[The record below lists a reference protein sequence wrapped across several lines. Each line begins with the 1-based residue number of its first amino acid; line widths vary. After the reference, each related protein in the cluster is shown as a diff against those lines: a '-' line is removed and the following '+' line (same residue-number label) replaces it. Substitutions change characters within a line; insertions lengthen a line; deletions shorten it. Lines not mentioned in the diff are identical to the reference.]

1 MAGRETM
8 PPMKTVVASSIR
20 FVGLVSLLGIIGC
33 GGSSGEGKSDGS
45 VAGSQGAAGGVGAGG
60 RGGAAGA
67 DASVPDG
74 GGAAD
79 GGAIADAISTTD
91 APGDAR
97 SDVAA
102 DATSDAGDAAA
113 TPFPAPHEA
122 APQVLSD
129 GGHVA
134 ANPIIVPIF
143 FSNDDPSLVSMI
155 EDFESKVGASSYWQA
170 ATKEYGVGAA
180 TTTAPVMLTETTAK
194 TIDDTAIRSWLAQK
208 ITSADP
214 AFPSPTDDT
223 IYVIHYPAMTT
234 VTMGTSQT
242 CQGLLPAYHSDL
254 TVPSHKIAYAVVPRC
269 AGYYGLVGIDAATAL
284 ESGELVAA
292 ATDPFPVDDP
302 AFAKLDDAHLYWG
315 PSLGGGSEVGDMCV
329 KNYGSAGKV
338 PDFAYAVQRTWSNAA
353 AAAGQEPC
361 VPVPAG
367 EVYFNAVPVLDD
379 DVPYPG
385 SATVKMKGVTI
396 AVGASKTIDVQLF
409 SDAATSGPWFVD
421 ATDGSEL
428 LGGPSYL
435 ALTLD
440 HAKGI
445 NGDTL
450 KLTITVTSAPPSHYE
465 TFVLYSSAA
474 SNQSDDYLWVGV
486 VGN

>member
-1 MAGRETM
+1 MAVREKM
-8 PPMKTVVASSIR
+8 PPMKVGVAGSIR
-20 FVGLVSLLGIIGC
+20 FVGLMSLLGIFGC
-33 GGSSGEGKSDGS
+33 GGSSGESKPDGS
-45 VAGSQGAAGGVGAGG
+45 VAGSQGAAGGGEGG
-60 RGGAAGA
+60 RGGATGA
-67 DASVPDG
+67 DASVPNGDD
-74 GGAAD
+74 AASTKD
-79 GGAIADAISTTD
+79 GGAVADAISTSD
-91 APGDAR
+91 ARGDA
-97 SDVAA
+97 D
-102 DATSDAGDAAA
+102 DAAA
-113 TPFPAPHEA
+113 MPFPAPHEA
-122 APQVLSD
+122 APQVTSY

-134 ANPIIVPIF
+134 ASPIIVPIF

-155 EDFESKVGASSYWQA
+155 EDFESKVGASGYWQA
-170 ATKEYGVGAA
+170 TTKEYGVGAA
-180 TTTAPVMLTETTAK
+180 TTAAPVMLTETAAK
-194 TIDDTAIRSWLAQK
+194 TIDDTAIRSWLSQK

-214 AFPSPTDDT
+214 AFPAPTDDT
-223 IYVIHYPAMTT
+223 IYVIHYPALTT

-292 ATDPFPVDDP
+292 ATDPFPLDDP
-302 AFAKLDDAHLYWG
+302 AFAKLDDAHRYWG

-338 PDFAYAVQRTWSNAA
+338 PDFSYAVQRTWSNVA

-396 AVGASKTIDVQLF
+396 AVGATKTIDVQLF
-409 SDAATSGPWFVD
+409 SDAATPGPWFVD

-435 ALTLD
+435 AMTLD
-440 HAKGI
+440 HAKGL

-450 KLTITVTSAPPSHYE
+450 KLTITVISAPPSHFE
-465 TFVLYSSAA
+465 TFVLQSSALGI
-474 SNQSDDYLWVGV
+474 QPDHLWVGL